1 MAARHLD
8 MFLQFMLGLFLSSGR
23 TSNQVTEAGMILKT
37 PAQIPFSIATPSP
50 CHPSA
55 ALSVAPCNHLPTQTV
70 LHLEVSLSK
79 ARKGTTT
86 DEGKFVE
93 YVEQV

>member
-1 MAARHLD
+1 
-8 MFLQFMLGLFLSSGR
+8 
-23 TSNQVTEAGMILKT
+23 MILQP
-37 PAQIPFSIATPSP
+37 PAQLPVSMATPSP

-55 ALSVAPCNHLPTQTV
+55 ALSAAPCSHLPTQTV

-86 DEGKFVE
+86 IDEGKFF
-93 YVEQV
+93 EQEQDQLLF